1 MAKPQK
7 LEDFEADMAARQIA
21 VTDAGWQGGAA
32 RALLIR
38 SDTRS
43 AFDADLKNAITL
55 REVANMVRAQLTDA
69 GINVDLAIERSII
82 HGIPLADIRKVIV
95 QRLAERDENTHTNTA
110 QPSQA
115 YAGAVDIYAYRREQM
130 KAGHAR

>member
-1 MAKPQK
+1 MSKQQSF
-7 LEDFEADMAARQIA
+7 DADMAARQIA

-38 SDTRS
+38 SDTRA
-43 AFDADLKNAITL
+43 AFDADLKNANTL

-69 GINVDLAIERSII
+69 GVNVDVAIERSII
-82 HGIPLADIRKVIV
+82 HGLPLADIRKVIV
-95 QRLAERDENTHTNTA
+95 QRLAERDENTHTDTA

-115 YAGAVDIYAYRREQM
+115 YAGAAELRSRRC
-130 KAGHAR
+130 